1 MPVRAPGDDL
11 TKKHSTF
18 IMPLRSVLESKRMTI
33 KNGRSGGCWRNTDN
47 ISDILEVENI
57 MGITRYDPFRDL
69 RSLQDEVNRLFS
81 TNLPRTFGDEGIA
94 RGAWTPSV
102 DIFENKDQI
111 VLEAELP
118 GMNREDFDLS
128 VENNVLTLRGERR
141 FEKKDETDNY
151 HRVERAYGSF
161 TRSFTLPQTV
171 SAEHAV
177 AEYKNGVLRVT
188 LQKREEVKARR
199 IEISGEG
206 AGKPTSRTIEAKPEE
221 SKTTTGSGGDT
232 QSKAANR

>member
-1 MPVRAPGDDL
+1 M
-11 TKKHSTF
+11 S
-18 IMPLRSVLESKRMTI
+18 
-33 KNGRSGGCWRNTDN
+33 
-47 ISDILEVENI
+47 
-57 MGITRYDPFRDL
+57 ITRYDPFRDL

-81 TNLPRTFGDEGIA
+81 TNLGRGFGDEGLS
-94 RGAWTPSV
+94 RGAWMPSV
-102 DIFENKDQI
+102 DIFENKDSI

-118 GMNREDFDLS
+118 GMNREDFELT

-141 FEKKDETDNY
+141 FEKKDEADNY

-171 SAEHAV
+171 SPENAA

-199 IEISGEG
+199 IEIAGEG
-206 AGKPTSRTIEAKPEE
+206 AGSSSSRKTIEAKADEPGTADRQ
-221 SKTTTGSGGDT
+221 KAASGG
-232 QSKAANR
+232 SR